1 MNTHHWI
8 DSENCFLWN
17 TDGVIS
23 KSCLKLS
30 PEASRRANAHH
41 ERIAVTN
48 ERIVSKRF
56 FYVFFAPFFLF
67 SRTVRQRVGP
77 AALPHS
83 ADDDRQAAAPGP
95 SPQPVP
101 QSRRPARPRSS
112 RLHRS
117 GSEFYRVLQRFRG
130 LYWFYSVLLSFT
142 EFSRVLR
149 GFTRFYLV
157 LPSFT

>member
-1 MNTHHWI
+1 MEHRWRHFQIMFETVTW
-8 DSENCFLWN
+8 
-17 TDGVIS
+17 S
-23 KSCLKLS
+23 KS
-30 PEASRRANAHH
+30 P
-41 ERIAVTN
+41 
-48 ERIVSKRF
+48 SKRPSRKNSRYERKDCLQAVF
-56 FYVFFAPFFLF
+56 LRFFAPFFLF

-157 LPSFT
+157 LPSFTKFYQVLPSFI